1 MGWIR
6 YPACFSHSAIFGPPS
21 LAACLTLWCCSPFTC
36 LSSCLP
42 VSPTATCPSAC
53 LQATCPSAYLQAT
66 CPPACL
72 QATCPPV
79 CLQASC
85 PPACLQTTCPPVCL
99 PLYSNQSSHQSAI
112 CQAEYCSF
120 YLIPDKQI
128 RPTLLSHST
137 ALFSLSL
144 PQKLVMNGGYSWLL
158 VSVHGV

>member
-1 MGWIR
+1 MD
-6 YPACFSHSAIFGPPS
+6 PLPCFSHSAIFGPPS

-72 QATCPPV
+72 
-79 CLQASC
+79 
-85 PPACLQTTCPPVCL
+85 

-137 ALFSLSL
+137 ALLSRSLSEISYERRL
-144 PQKLVMNGGYSWLL
+144 QLVIGLRPWRIRTRDPLL
-158 VSVHGV
+158 C

>member
-1 MGWIR
+1 MD
-6 YPACFSHSAIFGPPS
+6 PLPCFSHSAIFGPPS

-72 QATCPPV
+72 QATC
-79 CLQASC
+79 S
-85 PPACLQTTCPPVCL
+85 PACLQATCPPACL

>member
-1 MGWIR
+1 MEQDLYEMGWIR

-21 LAACLTLWCCSPFTC
+21 LAA
-36 LSSCLP
+36 
-42 VSPTATCPSAC
+42 
-53 LQATCPSAYLQAT
+53 
-66 CPPACL
+66 
-72 QATCPPV
+72 
-79 CLQASC
+79 
-85 PPACLQTTCPPVCL
+85 CL